1 MSGLDLEGKKNFIIT
16 QVKNLHKYEQ
26 IQIFKIFRNN
36 EVKYSENKNGV
47 FVNLNYINEVIL
59 DKIIVFINFC
69 QKNKVLLEKE
79 ISKREQIKKIV
90 ESNHSSINILPSES
104 IVDENTNETQTN
116 YEKGIKYQTVEVS
129 PLIENHYQEKN
140 IIIPSL

>member
-90 ESNHSSINILPSES
+90 ESNHSSINILPSEP
-104 IVDENTNETQTN
+104 IVDDNTNETQTN